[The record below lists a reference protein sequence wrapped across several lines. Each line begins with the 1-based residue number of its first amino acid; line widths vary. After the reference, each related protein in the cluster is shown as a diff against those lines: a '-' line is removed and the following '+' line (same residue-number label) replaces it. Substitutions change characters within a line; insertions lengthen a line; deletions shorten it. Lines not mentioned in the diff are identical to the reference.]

1 MECNV
6 SLFVLNH
13 LFKLLKK
20 SCMKLL
26 DSEFFW
32 YEVQSITLI
41 SSLSMVASAG
51 ALLHTH
57 PVSTGSL
64 KSVFTLLL
72 SYLIA

>member
-1 MECNV
+1 MSV
-6 SLFVLNH
+6 YFKPFVQVTEKIMYKIVRQWIFL
-13 LFKLLKK
+13 
-20 SCMKLL
+20 
-26 DSEFFW
+26 
-32 YEVQSITLI
+32 YEVQSVTLI
-41 SSLSMVASAG
+41 SSLNMVASAV